1 MRTYLDCIPCFFGQ
15 ALRAA
20 RIATDDEKQIKRL
33 LDEVGMMLKEISL
46 ESTPPEIGR
55 LIYGKVREITGNP
68 DPYREIKRESTE
80 KGLALY
86 DSLREKIKRS
96 GDGLLTAIRIS
107 IAGNVID
114 LGVNREFDIEQE
126 MEEVAQ
132 KEFAICDYEAFKS
145 CLDKTEEILFIGD
158 NAGESVFDRILIEQL
173 KKPVIYVVRETP
185 VINDVTHE
193 DAIQA
198 GLDQVATILS
208 SGTNAPGT
216 VLETC
221 SAEFIEL
228 LNSSEFVI
236 SKGQGNYEGLSGE
249 KVRIFFL
256 LKAKCPIIAND
267 IGVTVDDII
276 LKGINI

>member
-20 RIATDDEKQIKRL
+20 RIATNDEKQIKRL

-185 VINDVTHE
+185 VINDVTFE
-193 DAIQA
+193 DAVQA
-198 GLDQVATILS
+198 GLDKVATILS

>member
-33 LDEVGMMLKEISL
+33 LAEVGMMLQEISL

-236 SKGQGNYEGLSGE
+236 SKGQGNYEGLSNE

>member
-20 RIATDDEKQIKRL
+20 RIATNDEKQIKRF
-33 LDEVGMMLKEISL
+33 LDEVGMMLQEISL

-198 GLDQVATILS
+198 GLDQVATIVS

>member
-1 MRTYLDCIPCFFGQ
+1 MRTYLDCIPCFFEQ

-33 LDEVGMMLKEISL
+33 LDEVGIMLQEISL

-68 DPYREIKRESTE
+68 DPYREIKKESTE

-96 GDGLLTAIRIS
+96 DDGLLTAIRIS

-126 MEEVAQ
+126 MEEIAQ

-145 CLDKTEEILFIGD
+145 RLDRTEEVLFIGD
-158 NAGESVFDRILIEQL
+158 NAGEAVFDRILIEQL

-185 VINDVTHE
+185 VINDVTYE
-193 DAIQA
+193 DAVQA
-198 GLDQVATILS
+198 GLDKVATILS

-221 SAEFIEL
+221 SAEFREL
-228 LNSSEFVI
+228 LRNSDFVV

-267 IGVTVDDII
+267 IGVKVDDII

>member
-1 MRTYLDCIPCFFGQ
+1 MRTYLDCIPCFFEQ

-33 LDEVGMMLKEISL
+33 LDEVGIMLQEISL

-68 DPYREIKRESTE
+68 DPYREIKKESTE

-96 GDGLLTAIRIS
+96 DDGLLTAIRIS

-114 LGVNREFDIEQE
+114 LGVNREYDIEQE
-126 MEEVAQ
+126 MEEIAQ
-132 KEFAICDYEAFKS
+132 KEFAICDYEAFKG
-145 CLDKTEEILFIGD
+145 CLDKTEEVLFIGD
-158 NAGESVFDRILIEQL
+158 NAGEAVFDRILIEQL
-173 KKPVIYVVRETP
+173 KKPVIYIVRETP

-221 SAEFIEL
+221 SAEFREL
-228 LNSSEFVI
+228 LRNSDFVV

-267 IGVTVDDII
+267 IGVKVDDII

>member
-20 RIATDDEKQIKRL
+20 RIATNDEKQIKRL

-185 VINDVTHE
+185 VINDVTFE
-193 DAIQA
+193 DAVQA

>member
-20 RIATDDEKQIKRL
+20 RIATNDEKQIKRF
-33 LDEVGMMLKEISL
+33 LDEVGMMLQEISL

-132 KEFAICDYEAFKS
+132 KAFAICDYEAFKS

-198 GLDQVATILS
+198 GLDQVATIVS